1 MKKKTLIILTA
12 VLAVVIF
19 LLIIGSDSNRGQVNV
34 ANVAASTPV
43 AVEVHPAIT
52 ATVTETVSS
61 VGTISAMK
69 DVVVSSETQGR
80 VTKVY
85 IKTGDRV
92 KAGQILVQV
101 DDELKK
107 IAVEQAEAQL
117 LAAET
122 NYNKAKKDL
131 ERAEKLFKTG
141 DVADVEVE
149 GNRLAARS
157 AEAQYKSAQV
167 ALKYAQRQFNDAKIK
182 SPISGYVASKKIE
195 VGEIVAP
202 GREVANVIDIS
213 NLKVK
218 LSIPEDDIVKIQ
230 PKQLCTLHVDAAPGY
245 EFNGVVYS
253 VGEKSE
259 SLTGHSYP
267 VEVIVENKNTS
278 ILKVGM
284 FARVDIHTK
293 HIADAVTISKESLVS
308 DETNPQVFVVE
319 NNIAHLRAVKLG
331 VRSGDIYQVINGVKK
346 GDLVVSFGQKELKDG
361 AQVQYKAE
369 E

>member
-1 MKKKTLIILTA
+1 MKKKILIIVTA
-12 VLAVVIF
+12 IAAIIAL
-19 LLIIGSDSNRGQVNV
+19 LLIIGSGTNHGQVR
-34 ANVAASTPV
+34 AAKAAAAPI
-43 AVEVHPAIT
+43 AVEVRPASA
-52 ATVTETVSS
+52 ATITETVSS

-69 DVVVSSETQGR
+69 DVMVSSETQGR
-80 VTKVY
+80 VTNIYVKA
-85 IKTGDRV
+85 GDRV
-92 KAGQILVQV
+92 RTGQILVQV

-117 LAAET
+117 LAAGT
-122 NYNKAKKDL
+122 NYNKAEKDL

-149 GNRLAARS
+149 GDRLAARS

-167 ALKYAQRQFNDAKIK
+167 ALKYAERQFNDTKIK
-182 SPISGYVASKKIE
+182 SRISGYVASKKIE

-202 GREVANVIDIS
+202 GREIANIVDIS

-218 LSIPEDDIVKIQ
+218 LSIPEEDIVKIQ
-230 PKQLCTLHVDAAPGY
+230 PKQLCTLRVDAAPGY

-267 VEVIVENKNTS
+267 VEIIVENKNTS

-284 FARVDIHTK
+284 FARVAIHTK
-293 HIADAVTISKESLVS
+293 YVADAVTISKESLVS
-308 DETNPQVFVVE
+308 DESNPQVFVVE
-319 NNIAHLRAVKLG
+319 NNVAHLRNVKLG
-331 VRSGDIYQVINGVKK
+331 VRSGNVYQVTDGVRK

-361 AQVQYKAE
+361 APVQYKNE

>member
-1 MKKKTLIILTA
+1 MKKKIIIAA
-12 VLAVVIF
+12 VALFAVIA
-19 LLIIGSDSNRGQVNV
+19 LLFITGTDTNRREIKA
-34 ANVAASTPV
+34 ANAATTSV
-43 AVEVHPAIT
+43 AVEVRPAEV
-52 ATVTETVSS
+52 ATVTETVSA

-69 DVVVSSETQGR
+69 DVMVSSETQGR
-80 VTKVY
+80 VTKVFV
-85 IKTGDRV
+85 KAGDRV
-92 KAGQILVQV
+92 NAGQVLVQV

-107 IAVEQAEAQL
+107 IAVEQAQAQL

-122 NYNKAKKDL
+122 NYNKAQKDF

-167 ALKYAQRQFNDAKIK
+167 ALKYAQRQFNDTRIK
-182 SPISGYVASKKIE
+182 SPINGYVASKKIE

-202 GREVANVIDIS
+202 GREIANIVDIS

-218 LSIPEDDIVKIQ
+218 LSIPEEDIVKIE
-230 PKQLCTLHVDAAPGY
+230 PKQLCVLHVDAAPGY

-259 SLTGHSYP
+259 SPTGHSYP
-267 VEVIVENKNTS
+267 VEIIVEDRNTS

-293 HIADAVTISKESLVS
+293 HIADAITISKESLVS
-308 DETNPQVFVVE
+308 DEANPQVFVIE
-319 NNIAHLRAVKLG
+319 NNVAHLRTVKLG
-331 VRSGDIYQVINGVKK
+331 VRSGDVYQVMDGVKK

-361 AQVQYKAE
+361 SAVQYKAE

>member
-1 MKKKTLIILTA
+1 MKKKIIIAAIALC
-12 VLAVVIF
+12 AVVAL
-19 LLIIGSDSNRGQVNV
+19 LLITGTDTNRSQVN
-34 ANVAASTPV
+34 AASAASTPV
-43 AVEVHPAIT
+43 AVEVRPAVT
-52 ATVTETVSS
+52 ATVTEIISS

-69 DVVVSSETQGR
+69 DVMVSSETQGR
-80 VTKVY
+80 VTKVFV
-85 IKTGDRV
+85 KTGDHV
-92 KAGQILVQV
+92 KTGQVLVQV

-117 LAAET
+117 LTAET
-122 NYNKAKKDL
+122 NYNKAQKDF

-167 ALKYAQRQFNDAKIK
+167 ALKYAQRQFNDTKIK
-182 SPISGYVASKKIE
+182 SPINGYVASKKIE
-195 VGEIVAP
+195 VGEIVTL
-202 GREVANVIDIS
+202 GREIANIVDIS

-218 LSIPEDDIVKIQ
+218 LSIPEEDIVKIQ
-230 PKQLCTLHVDAAPGY
+230 LKQPAVLRVDAAPGY

-259 SLTGHSYP
+259 SPTGHSYP

-278 ILKVGM
+278 VLKVGM

-293 HIADAVTISKESLVS
+293 HIADAITISKESLVS
-308 DETNPQVFVVE
+308 DEANPQIFVVE
-319 NNIAHLRAVKLG
+319 NNIARLRTVKLG
-331 VRSGDIYQVINGVKK
+331 IRSGSVYQVVDGVKK
-346 GDLVVSFGQKELKDG
+346 GELVVSFGQKELKDG
-361 AQVQYKAE
+361 TAVQYK
-369 E
+369 